1 MTGNLITISRQM
13 GSDGEEVARLLAE
26 KLGVP
31 YLDREIISRAAAL
44 AGVSEETVQEAERA
58 QSFLDRMVELLGRY
72 PVAAELGAP
81 MPDLPAT
88 PALTVETYRK
98 LIEDV
103 IHSVVEKGPAV
114 ILGHGGQMVLRDNP
128 GVLRVF
134 ICAPIERRIA
144 YMMTREGLTATVSRK
159 RLQEEDNRIADYF
172 RTYYRVNWND
182 PLIYDLTINC
192 DRISVPAAVELILKA
207 ASGMP

>member
-1 MTGNLITISRQM
+1 MTGKVITVSRQV
-13 GSDGEEVARLLAE
+13 GSDGEEVARMLAE
-26 KLGVP
+26 KIWAP
-31 YLDREIISRAAAL
+31 FLDREIISRAAAL

-88 PALTVETYRK
+88 PALTVDTYRK

-103 IHSVVEKGPAV
+103 IHSVAEKGPAV

-128 GVLRVF
+128 DVLRVF
-134 ICAPIERRIA
+134 VCAPLERRIA
-144 YMMTREGLTATVSRK
+144 YMMTREGLTAAAPRSASRK
-159 RLQEEDNRIADYF
+159 KTAVSPTTSAIIAPTERPPHQRPDHKLRSHIRARRGLF
-172 RTYYRVNWND
+172 
-182 PLIYDLTINC
+182 
-192 DRISVPAAVELILKA
+192 
-207 ASGMP
+207 